1 MDENKIK
8 FPSDLNYDWKS
19 IMKWIPGLCCGPTIL
34 MIFPPLFKFG
44 ENLICSHP
52 VSEKV
57 ITMKLHT
64 WHNSHAVMGCTKVC
78 GDIVT
83 RNGITSKWNFH
94 KIPDRL
100 LWCFLF
106 NTLSPEQNERKNV
119 YIMIQ
124 ILLKFVCM
132 CSVVIEPSLV
142 QVIQAWF

>member
-1 MDENKIK
+1 
-8 FPSDLNYDWKS
+8 
-19 IMKWIPGLCCGPTIL
+19 MKWIPGLCCGPTIL
-34 MIFPPLFKFG
+34 MIFPPLFKFD

-94 KIPDRL
+94 KNFIFIDKSSAKWIPDRL
-100 LWCFLF
+100 LWYFPF

-132 CSVVIEPSLV
+132 CLVVIEPSLV
-142 QVIQAWF
+142 QVIQGWF